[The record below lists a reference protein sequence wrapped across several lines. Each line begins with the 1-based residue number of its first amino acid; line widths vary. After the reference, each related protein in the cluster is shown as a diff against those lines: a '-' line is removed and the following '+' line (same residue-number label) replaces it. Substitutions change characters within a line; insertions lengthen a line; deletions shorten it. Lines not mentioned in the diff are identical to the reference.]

1 MASHAHFDASRRWWE
16 KVRRARGS
24 LDFVEFTDDTTSVA
38 GWLLRPDQPI
48 DRVAVY
54 LDDHLLGEQAVAH
67 RQDLAELF
75 GHVPHAGFSG
85 FGIAG
90 AFRAAGKDFVSVTVV
105 GVPAGG
111 ERFLLQRYHLTSPE
125 PPDRLPPAH
134 LRRRVA
140 GTDDAKLFID
150 TGADNALQFIGSLH
164 KHLETRAAPRV
175 LDWGCG
181 PGRMDRHLLRFWPE
195 ARLTG
200 CDIDAEAVAWCEREL
215 RPGTF
220 RATAPFPPLPFED
233 GSFDAVIGYSV
244 MTHLPWPLQERWLAE
259 IRRVLVPG
267 GVFATSVHGSFAANL
282 APDLL
287 GKLERAG
294 ILDETPDPTLDDVA
308 PQGYYRAVFQ
318 TPAFTRER
326 WGREFE
332 VVDYI
337 EGGLSALHDLVELRR
352 PAHA

>member
-1 MASHAHFDASRRWWE
+1 
-16 KVRRARGS
+16 
-24 LDFVEFTDDTTSVA
+24 
-38 GWLLRPDQPI
+38 
-48 DRVAVY
+48 
-54 LDDHLLGEQAVAH
+54 
-67 RQDLAELF
+67 
-75 GHVPHAGFSG
+75 
-85 FGIAG
+85 
-90 AFRAAGKDFVSVTVV
+90 
-105 GVPAGG
+105 
-111 ERFLLQRYHLTSPE
+111 
-125 PPDRLPPAH
+125 
-134 LRRRVA
+134 
-140 GTDDAKLFID
+140 
-150 TGADNALQFIGSLH
+150 
-164 KHLETRAAPRV
+164 
-175 LDWGCG
+175 
-181 PGRMDRHLLRFWPE
+181 MDRHLLRFWPE

-282 APDLL
+282 RPDLL
-287 GKLERAG
+287 DKLERAG
-294 ILDETPDPTLDDVA
+294 ILDETPDPNLDGVA

>member
-1 MASHAHFDASRRWWE
+1 MADRTYFDASRRWWE
-16 KVRRARGS
+16 RSRRARGS
-24 LDFVEFTDDTTSVA
+24 LDLVEFTGDTASVA

-54 LDDHLLGEQAVAH
+54 LDEHLLGEQVVVH
-67 RQDLAELF
+67 REDLAQLF
-75 GHVPHAGFSG
+75 GHVPHGGLSG

-90 AFRAAGKDFVSVTVV
+90 EFRTAGKDFVSVSVV
-105 GVPAGG
+105 GLPRDG
-111 ERFLLQRYHLTSPE
+111 ERFVLQRYCLTSPE
-125 PPDRLPPAH
+125 PLDRLPPAH
-134 LRRRVA
+134 LRQRVA
-140 GTDDAKLFID
+140 GTDDPKLFTD
-150 TGADNALQFIGSLH
+150 SGADNALQFIGSLH
-164 KHLETRAAPRV
+164 KHLNARAAPCV

-181 PGRMDRHLLRFWPE
+181 AGRMARYLLRFWPE
-195 ARLTG
+195 ATLTG
-200 CDIDAEAVAWCEREL
+200 CDIDAEAVGWCERKL

-244 MTHLPWPLQERWLAE
+244 MTHLSWPLQERWLSE

-282 APDLL
+282 TPGLPDR
-287 GKLERAG
+287 LERAG
-294 ILDETPDPTLDDVA
+294 ILDETLDPALDGVA
-308 PQGYYRAVFQ
+308 PRGYYRAVFQ

-352 PAHA
+352 PAGP

>member
-1 MASHAHFDASRRWWE
+1 MASRTHFDGSRRWWE
-16 KVRRARGS
+16 KSRRARGS
-24 LDFVEFTDDTTSVA
+24 LDLVEFTDSTASVA

-48 DRVAVY
+48 DQVAVY
-54 LDDHLLGEQAVAH
+54 LDDQLLGEQDVAH
-67 RQDLAELF
+67 RQDLADLF

-85 FGIAG
+85 FSIAG
-90 AFRAAGKDFVSVTVV
+90 DFRAAGKDFVSVSVM
-105 GVPAGG
+105 GVPPDG
-111 ERFLLQRYHLTSPE
+111 ERFVLQRYRLASPE
-125 PPDRLPPAH
+125 PPDRLPPEH

-140 GTDDAKLFID
+140 GTDDPRLFTE
-150 TGADNALQFIGSLH
+150 TGADNALQFIGALH
-164 KHLETRAAPRV
+164 KHLEARAAPRV

-181 PGRMDRHLLRFWPE
+181 AGRMARYLLRFWPE
-195 ARLTG
+195 AALTG
-200 CDIDAEAVAWCEREL
+200 CDIDAEAIEWCGREL
-215 RPGTF
+215 RPGAF
-220 RATAPFPPLPFED
+220 RATDPFPPLPFDD

-244 MTHLPWPLQERWLAE
+244 MTHLPWPLQERWLSE

-282 APDLL
+282 SPGFLDQ
-287 GKLERAG
+287 LERAG
-294 ILDETPDPTLDDVA
+294 ILDETLDPALDGVA

-337 EGGLSALHDLVELRR
+337 EGGLSALHDLVVLRR
-352 PAHA
+352 PASP

>member
-1 MASHAHFDASRRWWE
+1 MANRTYFDVSRRWWE
-16 KVRRARGS
+16 GNRRARGN
-24 LDFVEFTDDTTSVA
+24 LDLVEIADGTASVA

-54 LDDHLLGEQAVAH
+54 LDEHLLGEQAVAH
-67 RQDLAELF
+67 RQELAQLF
-75 GHVPHAGFSG
+75 GHVPHAGLSG
-85 FGIAG
+85 FGVAG
-90 AFRAAGKDFVSVTVV
+90 EFRAAGKDFVSVSVV
-105 GVPAGG
+105 GVPASG
-111 ERFLLQRYHLTSPE
+111 ERFLLQGYRLTSPE

-140 GTDDAKLFID
+140 GTDDPKLFTD

-164 KHLETRAAPRV
+164 KHLKASAAPRV

-181 PGRMDRHLLRFWPE
+181 AGRMARYLLRFWPE
-195 ARLTG
+195 AVLTG

-244 MTHLPWPLQERWLAE
+244 MTHLPCPLQERWLSE
-259 IRRVLVPG
+259 IRRILVPG
-267 GVFATSVHGSFAANL
+267 GVFATSVHGSFATNL
-282 APDLL
+282 TPGVLDR
-287 GKLERAG
+287 LERAG
-294 ILDETPDPTLDDVA
+294 ILDETLDPALDGVA
-308 PQGYYRAVFQ
+308 PRGYYRAVFQ

-332 VVDYI
+332 VVDYT
-337 EGGLSALHDLVELRR
+337 EGGLSALHDLVALRR
-352 PAHA
+352 PARP